1 MMSAL
6 MEMKHLGLTLRA
18 TVYAQSPGAGL
29 DCAPH
34 GVRSRFV
41 M

>member
-18 TVYAQSPGAGL
+18 TVYAQSPGAGV
-29 DCAPH
+29 D
-34 GVRSRFV
+34 
-41 M
+41 